1 MPRSQALRKGRYSG
15 ANLIYV
21 VTTVCAQ
28 RRPLFASFHNARL
41 LVQSLREAEVSA
53 TTLCFVVMPDHLHW
67 MLQLKAGAELSTT
80 VRFVKATTTRKLRAR
95 RPGIGPVWQRGF
107 HDHAV
112 RREESLRALAR
123 YIMANPLRA
132 GLASSPADY
141 SFWDSIWL

>member
-67 MLQLKAGAELSTT
+67 MLQLKAGEELSTT
-80 VRFVKATTTRKLRAR
+80 VRFVKAETEGTPPRHWAGVAARFPRPRRATRRKPA
-95 RPGIGPVWQRGF
+95 GAG
-107 HDHAV
+107 
-112 RREESLRALAR
+112 ALYHGQPPAG
-123 YIMANPLRA
+123 RA
-132 GLASSPADY
+132 GKLAG
-141 SFWDSIWL
+141 